1 MTIILITGANRGIG
15 FAIAQSIA
23 GRLSECTILL
33 GCRNMQSG
41 KQALSRL
48 QSYGVSVEAD
58 VIQLDIEND
67 TSILE
72 AAAAVDK
79 LFGRLDGA

>member
-1 MTIILITGANRGIG
+1 MTKILIPGANRGIG

-41 KQALSRL
+41 KQALS
-48 QSYGVSVEAD
+48 
-58 VIQLDIEND
+58 
-67 TSILE
+67 
-72 AAAAVDK
+72 
-79 LFGRLDGA
+79 